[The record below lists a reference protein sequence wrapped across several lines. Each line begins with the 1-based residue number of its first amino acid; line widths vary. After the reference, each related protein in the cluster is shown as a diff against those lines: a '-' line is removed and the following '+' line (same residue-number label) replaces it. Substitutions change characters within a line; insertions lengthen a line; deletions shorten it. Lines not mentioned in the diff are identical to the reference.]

1 MAITIFFVVSVASM
15 AESLTSEL
23 QNQLADIWKKS
34 KVPTWNSG
42 CNTYSDKQLQTAID
56 SKCI

>member
-1 MAITIFFVVSVASM
+1 MAIIVFFVVSVASM

-23 QNQLADIWKKS
+23 QNKLADIWKKH

-42 CNTYSDKQLQTAID
+42 YHTYSDKQLQTAID
-56 SKCI
+56 SKYI